1 MPGVRARFMRLWL
14 ALETNQR
21 HNLLLQSEIMQ
32 TPNFR
37 RFFQCAAFAA
47 AIAIVGAATPSVAA
61 AQATAGD
68 QATTTR
74 TTDDDHDGFDAGWLG
89 LLGLAGLF
97 GLRRRDN
104 NVHHTDTTT
113 RR

>member
-1 MPGVRARFMRLWL
+1 
-14 ALETNQR
+14 
-21 HNLLLQSEIMQ
+21 MQ
-32 TPNFR
+32 TPDFR
-37 RFFQCAAFAA
+37 RFFQCAVFAA
-47 AIAIVGAATPSVAA
+47 TIAIAGVASPSVAA

-74 TTDDDHDGFDAGWLG
+74 TDDDDDGFDLGWLG
-89 LLGLAGLF
+89 LLGLAGLL

-104 NVHHTDTTT
+104 HTHTDTTT